1 MRITNNMIM
10 GNTKT
15 NINSTKVLVDFFFF
29 LLFFFLL
36 FFLVS
41 EDFVFFFCSLNK
53 GFGGQIQYPDDYS
66 IEDIQGIRGSGY
78 RNQIASLV
86 DQPVAS

>member
-15 NINSTKVLVDFFFF
+15 NINSTKVLVDKYNTQMTTQKKISKA
-29 LLFFFLL
+29 
-36 FFLVS
+36 S
-41 EDFVFFFCSLNK
+41 EDPV
-53 GFGGQIQYPDDYS
+53 
-66 IEDIQGIRGSGY
+66 
-78 RNQIASLV
+78 IAITSLV

>member
-15 NINSTKVLVDFFFF
+15 NINSTKVLVDKY
-29 LLFFFLL
+29 
-36 FFLVS
+36 
-41 EDFVFFFCSLNK
+41 NTQMTTQK
-53 GFGGQIQYPDDYS
+53 K
-66 IEDIQGIRGSGY
+66 
-78 RNQIASLV
+78 IASLV